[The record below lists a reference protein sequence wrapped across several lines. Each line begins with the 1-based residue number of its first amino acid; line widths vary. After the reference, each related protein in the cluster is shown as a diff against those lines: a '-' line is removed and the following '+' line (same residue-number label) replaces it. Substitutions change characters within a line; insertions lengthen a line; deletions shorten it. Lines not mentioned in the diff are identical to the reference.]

1 MAKHWVR
8 CGLLGL
14 FWVLPPT
21 MPPRPSLNANL
32 TSRSVSAMAH
42 VTTRHCRV
50 RTSAEWYRGLA
61 STHAPCHPKSRSS
74 AAQRVRCLRIRC
86 KRLSVGVGLVPGD
99 SPMCEAQ
106 THLEYWKSG
115 WPRWMRGRRSIRS
128 VCASAVYALWRLA
141 CAANARCPARLGRLL
156 ARACSHREQARPDSV
171 CRSPGRPLLSS
182 GPGRN
187 LHTPLSRAC
196 LQGPPLEGSKAWTL
210 QNLPSCTG
218 LRGKRPNLVVGHRH
232 VAAGR
237 EGAAQGA
244 DAAPGGHGNGL

>member
-1 MAKHWVR
+1 
-8 CGLLGL
+8 
-14 FWVLPPT
+14 

-61 STHAPCHPKSRSS
+61 STHVPCHPKSRSS

-128 VCASAVYALWRLA
+128 VCASAVYAPWRLA

-171 CRSPGRPLLSS
+171 CRSLGRPLLSS

-196 LQGPPLEGSKAWTL
+196 LQGPPLEGSKAWAL
-210 QNLPSCTG
+210 QPSKLHWSTWQEAKFSRRTPPRSSRERRCC
-218 LRGKRPNLVVGHRH
+218 
-232 VAAGR
+232 AGR
-237 EGAAQGA
+237 RCSSRWPWERSVDACNKTGKPMAGA
-244 DAAPGGHGNGL
+244 